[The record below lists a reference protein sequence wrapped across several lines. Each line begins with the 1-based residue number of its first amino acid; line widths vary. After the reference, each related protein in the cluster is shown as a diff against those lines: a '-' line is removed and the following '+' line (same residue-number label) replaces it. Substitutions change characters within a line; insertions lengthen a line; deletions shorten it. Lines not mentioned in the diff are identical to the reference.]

1 MITIIENRNNTWFK
15 EDALNVVIKV
25 FFFLLSPFLSF
36 IYSLKRINT
45 KSSFVVFFLFAL
57 IYGLCFT
64 VISDNSDVLETND
77 AAKWRFRFENTNLYT
92 FSDYIE
98 YCKEYFQFAGLD
110 IRDLYFATVTY
121 FVHLVSDNYH
131 VFFLVVAVV
140 YSYFQLRS
148 FRYLVKSPAFD
159 NSIECLMICMLFSI
173 PTIGCI
179 SVFRFWT
186 AAWMCVYGVFQIYYS
201 GRKKYILLLL
211 LLPLIHRAFFF
222 LYFIL
227 LLNLTYR
234 YNKWWKYIY
243 FFSIIFSGLS
253 VSIVRDA
260 TGYMPSFL
268 TGMIDS
274 YTEESTA
281 ELYSPTKFFLTNIAV
296 IYINLLFVLIM
307 IKERKN
313 MKTELSN
320 VFNFTLVYL
329 SIVNFV
335 MTIPSLGVR
344 FSVLSYSFIAFL
356 WLNTMGTKNNYSF
369 LIYLMPLFMVRAVY
383 GAFHVFT
390 KFQDPQFYY
399 TNPIELVYLY
409 LTVK

>member
-243 FFSIIFSGLS
+243 FFSIIFF
-253 VSIVRDA
+253 IF
-260 TGYMPSFL
+260 SF
-268 TGMIDS
+268 
-274 YTEESTA
+274 
-281 ELYSPTKFFLTNIAV
+281 
-296 IYINLLFVLIM
+296 
-307 IKERKN
+307 
-313 MKTELSN
+313 
-320 VFNFTLVYL
+320 
-329 SIVNFV
+329 
-335 MTIPSLGVR
+335 
-344 FSVLSYSFIAFL
+344 
-356 WLNTMGTKNNYSF
+356 
-369 LIYLMPLFMVRAVY
+369 
-383 GAFHVFT
+383 
-390 KFQDPQFYY
+390 
-399 TNPIELVYLY
+399 
-409 LTVK
+409 